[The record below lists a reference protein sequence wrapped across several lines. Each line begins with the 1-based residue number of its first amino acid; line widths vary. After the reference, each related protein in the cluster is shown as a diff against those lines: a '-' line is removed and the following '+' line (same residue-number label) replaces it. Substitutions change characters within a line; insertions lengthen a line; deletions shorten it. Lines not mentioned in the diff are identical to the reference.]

1 MLLTQ
6 VLSKKDP
13 KILSNDAEELLS
25 AFDRKMDRKQG
36 QKQKL
41 AQKYY
46 FIVTHN
52 HRQKIQIQKLDID
65 KRETAYLS
73 GKSERFINELRNIN
87 RKFILDSITWNFL
100 LILLSET
107 KISKTSGGK
116 RSGWKGNGF
125 IQVHW

>member
-73 GKSERFINELRNIN
+73 GTSERFINELRNIN
-87 RKFILDSITWNFL
+87 RKFILDSI
-100 LILLSET
+100 
-107 KISKTSGGK
+107 
-116 RSGWKGNGF
+116 GWIF
-125 IQVHW
+125 C

>member
-25 AFDRKMDRKQG
+25 AFDRKMDMRQG

-73 GKSERFINELRNIN
+73 GTSERFINELRNIN
-87 RKFILDSITWNFL
+87 RKFILDSIGWIFL

-107 KISKTSGGK
+107 KISETSGGK
-116 RSGWKGNGF
+116 RSG
-125 IQVHW
+125 